1 MTATNRALRSRGG
14 AAAYLLA
21 GALLLVAC
29 ALPLTDGG
37 GSRGGNPVVTGRIV
51 NPDGTGASRTLV
63 QIFPQS
69 YDPVK
74 DNALPAGATDTT
86 DESGSY
92 TVRTVGPGMFN
103 VQAVHLIHRTRLL
116 VREINIEGDTA
127 AIGADTLRRPGVIL
141 VPIIN
146 GFDTVS
152 GYVYV
157 PGTSIAVS
165 LRGMS
170 DYVIL
175 DSVPSGTALA
185 VDYAIRN
192 SSSAPSVIRDSV
204 YVPQND
210 TVKLSFLE
218 WKYLQK
224 LFINTSPSGANVS
237 GDVHGF
243 PVLVRLT
250 AARFDFAE
258 AEKNGEDIRF
268 TKTDGSQIPY
278 EIERWDPVAGF
289 AEVWVKVDTVYG
301 NNDGQYIVMYWGAS
315 AGSATSSMSNGA
327 AVFDTGNGFQ
337 GVWHMGEA
345 GNAIAKDA
353 TANHFDGTPSDTAPE
368 GAAGVIGSCRSFNG
382 TSNFIRMNG
391 TADSRLNFQEN
402 GTYTVS
408 AWVYADTIDNRSHL
422 VVGKSNEQYFMKFK
436 FSIPTDPMVWEF
448 VEYHDKTG
456 WSITNSL
463 PVAPSAKTWTHIVG
477 VREGTSQFFY
487 LNGELVDSS
496 ISVSPATAPRQTGED
511 VTIGRFLSV
520 APDSLEGKCPF
531 LGKIDEV
538 RISNAAYG
546 ADWIKLCYM
555 NQKELDALV
564 KW

>member
-1 MTATNRALRSRGG
+1 MMTMTNKCVLLPVLCLLPLLIRCAV
-14 AAAYLLA
+14 APLA
-21 GALLLVAC
+21 GGSDNPDFLVVGTVVDTSGQPARNAVVTIVPALY
-29 ALPLTDGG
+29 
-37 GSRGGNPVVTGRIV
+37 NPVTD
-51 NPDGTGASRTLV
+51 PAPAASM
-63 QIFPQS
+63 I
-69 YDPVK
+69 
-74 DNALPAGATDTT
+74 DTT
-86 DESGSY
+86 SANGAYRLAVTQKGGYS
-92 TVRTVGPGMFN
+92 
-103 VQAVHLIHRTRLL
+103 VQAVHLQQRTRLL
-116 VREINIEGDTA
+116 ITGITVAHDTTPVA
-127 AIGADTLRRPGVIL
+127 AAALGVTG
-141 VPIIN
+141 VVK
-146 GFDTVS
+146 VS
-152 GYVYV
+152 LPTTGVNPVTGYVYI
-157 PGTSIAVS
+157 PGTTLCAFLNNRV
-165 LRGMS
+165 
-170 DYVIL
+170 DTVVL
-175 DSVPSGTALA
+175 DSIPAGTLPMLSYAAINTTGSLALRYDIPVASGDTTVVLNPS
-185 VDYAIRN
+185 
-192 SSSAPSVIRDSV
+192 
-204 YVPQND
+204 
-210 TVKLSFLE
+210 
-218 WKYLQK
+218 WKYCRRIVL
-224 LFINTSPSGANVS
+224 NTTATGANIAGNVAE
-237 GDVHGF
+237 F
-243 PVLVRLT
+243 PVLVRLDGGK
-250 AARFDFAE
+250 FDFSQARPDG
-258 AEKNGEDIRF
+258 ADIRF
-268 TKTDGSQIPY
+268 TKGEGAPLPY
-278 EIERWDPVAGF
+278 EIEQWDPVAGF

-448 VEYHDKTG
+448 VEYHGKTG

>member
-1 MTATNRALRSRGG
+1 MTDRNRTLRSRGG

-63 QIFPQS
+63 QLFPQS

-74 DNALPAGATDTT
+74 DNPLPAGATDTT
-86 DESGSY
+86 DESGSF
-92 TVRTVGPGMFN
+92 TVQTVGPGMFN

-116 VREINIEGDTA
+116 VREIKIEGDTV

-146 GFDTVS
+146 GFDTAS

-185 VDYAIRN
+185 VDYAVRN

-210 TVKLSFLE
+210 TVKLSFME
-218 WKYLQK
+218 WRYLQK
-224 LFINTSPSGANVS
+224 LFINTSPSGANIS

-243 PVLVRLT
+243 PVLVRLS

-258 AEKNGEDIRF
+258 AAKNGDDIRF
-268 TKTDGSQIPY
+268 SKADGSPLPY
-278 EIERWDPVAGF
+278 EIERWDPVTEL
-289 AEVWVKVDTVYG
+289 AEVWVKIDTVYG
-301 NNDGQYIVMYWGAS
+301 NNDRQYIVMYWGAP
-315 AGSATSSMSNGA
+315 ATSSMSNGP
-327 AVFDTGNGFQ
+327 AVFDTANGFQ
-337 GVWHMGEA
+337 GVWHLSEA
-345 GNAIAKDA
+345 GNAIARDA
-353 TANHFDGTPSDTAPE
+353 TWNRYDGVPSDTAPAGAE
-368 GAAGVIGSCRSFNG
+368 GTIGPCRSFNG
-382 TSNFIRMNG
+382 SSNCIRMNG
-391 TADSRLNFQEN
+391 TADSKLNFPEN
-402 GTYTVS
+402 GIYTVS
-408 AWVYADTIDNRSHL
+408 AWANTDTLDNGYHM
-422 VVGKSNEQYFMKFK
+422 VTGKGNEQYFIGLKR
-436 FSIPTDPMVWEF
+436 SIPDTTMRWEF
-448 VEYHDKTG
+448 VEYHNKEG
-456 WSITNSL
+456 WQITQEF
-463 PVAPSAKTWTHIVG
+463 PSAKTWAYLVG
-477 VREGTSQFFY
+477 VRRGTTQY
-487 LNGELVDSS
+487 LYVNGELVDSTIEVTPPIAS
-496 ISVSPATAPRQTGED
+496 RNMGDD

-520 APDSLEGKCPF
+520 SAYAMEGKCPF

-538 RISNAAYG
+538 RISNVNRS
-546 ADWIKLCYM
+546 ADWVKLCYM
-555 NQKELDALV
+555 NQKEQDALV
-564 KW
+564 KFE

>member
-127 AIGADTLRRPGVIL
+127 AIGADTLRKPGVIL

-192 SSSAPSVIRDSV
+192 SSSAPSVIRDNV

-337 GVWHMGEA
+337 GVWHLGET
-345 GNAIAKDA
+345 GDSVRDA
-353 TANHFDGTPSDTAPE
+353 AVDGFDGINS
-368 GAAGVIGSCRSFNG
+368 GAAAAAGMIGNSMSFANGNYLKIPGLLRCPTTLTLSAGVRSDKTTGQDIVSLGDAALIRFDDANLTTAGCSHKDSVVNDLTYAIVGSGRFL
-382 TSNFIRMNG
+382 
-391 TADSRLNFQEN
+391 A
-402 GTYTVS
+402 
-408 AWVYADTIDNRSHL
+408 
-422 VVGKSNEQYFMKFK
+422 
-436 FSIPTDPMVWEF
+436 
-448 VEYHDKTG
+448 KTG
-456 WSITNSL
+456 WHYLAFSIDAAAHVQTL
-463 PVAPSAKTWTHIVG
+463 YIDGVPGAVAHYVNPINYAGLGTDTYIGVHGNGKTTFNFVG
-477 VREGTSQFFY
+477 Q
-487 LNGELVDSS
+487 
-496 ISVSPATAPRQTGED
+496 
-511 VTIGRFLSV
+511 
-520 APDSLEGKCPF
+520 
-531 LGKIDEV
+531 IDEV
-538 RISNAAYG
+538 CISRVPLSS
-546 ADWIKLCYM
+546 DWIKLCFM
-555 NQKELDALV
+555 NQKAQDALV
-564 KW
+564 QW